1 MKLFLLR
8 FKIKSL
14 TIRAPTFNILHEL
27 VCKGDIG
34 DLYIVDGGDLI
45 ADVELVI
52 QAGKPSHIPATHPAQ
67 HGVMT
72 NLHYYSHTPFTTWG
86 HDKPA
91 LLQPHT
97 LHNMGVMTNLHY
109 YSHTPCTT

>member
-1 MKLFLLR
+1 MR
-8 FKIKSL
+8 FKIKPL
-14 TIRAPTFNILHEL
+14 TTRAPTFNILHEL

-34 DLYIVDGGDLI
+34 DLHIVHGGDLI

-67 HGVMT
+67 HR
-72 NLHYYSHTPFTTWG
+72 G
-86 HDKPA
+86 HDEPA
-91 LLQPHT
+91 LLQSHT
-97 LHNMGVMTNLHY
+97 LHNIGVMTNLHY